1 MIGTSACVSSARTS
15 TRPGSEAGMLPTP
28 KVRRM
33 TASGWGVVMARSRA
47 ALIPGT
53 TSMTATSWRLY
64 GLGSCQ
70 PVPALGASYQRH
82 GAPVRA
88 MGDTEGDS
96 NPRNAHDEV
105 LVARLPARSLCPKN
119 SMTPR
124 ARCDIAARRAPVTFA
139 DASEP
144 TTPSGY

>member
-1 MIGTSACVSSARTS
+1 
-15 TRPGSEAGMLPTP
+15 MLPTP

-33 TASGWGVVMARSRA
+33 RASGWGVVIARRRA
-47 ALIPGT
+47 ALMPGT
-53 TSMTATSWRLY
+53 TSMTATSWRAY

-70 PVPALGASYQRH
+70 PVPGWGAPYQRH

-96 NPRNAHDEV
+96 KPRKAHDEV

-124 ARCDIAARRAPVTFA
+124 AWRDIAARSAPVTFA

-144 TTPSGY
+144 TTPSGYWEPVRTTGLPMLASA